1 MRLHNETNNLDDTAY
16 KANAF
21 ALTFAFAT
29 THMQTQ
35 QKQKRVQAT
44 APVHRRQTLQTR
56 PTTLRTDRRAA
67 DNKGLKEIGGSV
79 VNRNF
84 VQLIKFG
91 GRLTV
96 LCSEIPNFFK
106 PRNVICNPN
115 RHPTTINDHRKLET
129 FSKH

>member
-1 MRLHNETNNLDDTAY
+1 LKIKLQVHNETNNLDDTAY

-29 THMQTQ
+29 THRQTQ

-67 DNKGLKEIGGSV
+67 DNSTYKKLAVQWLNEALCFVSSSV
-79 VNRNF
+79 VADSFVLRNR
-84 VQLIKFG
+84 QLLVAAK
-91 GRLTV
+91 RY
-96 LCSEIPNFFK
+96 
-106 PRNVICNPN
+106 R
-115 RHPTTINDHRKLET
+115 T
-129 FSKH
+129 F